1 VNGFGKIEGFLGVIK
16 TATNC
21 MFILVAG
28 FLIIKDWMNDV
39 EVVTSLEKDKD
50 FFTEGA
56 AGFWGSLIY
65 AFYAFGGVEVMGL
78 LGICLKDHKKL
89 YVQAE

>member
-1 VNGFGKIEGFLGVIK
+1 MNGFGKIEGFLGVMK
-16 TATNC
+16 TAAIC

-28 FLIIKDWMNDV
+28 FLIIKDWMNGA
-39 EVVTSLEKDKD
+39 EVVTSLEKDKG
-50 FFTEGA
+50 FFSKGA
-56 AGFWGSLIY
+56 AGFWESLIY

-78 LGICLKDHKKL
+78 LGNCLKDHKRL